1 MKRLL
6 LVVPALL
13 AVVALAG
20 TVGTPDF
27 AAADEPAA
35 TTDELVVNGV
45 GSVEAVPDRASFS
58 FGVQTRA
65 ATAKAALAAN
75 ADAMEDVIATLRDG
89 GASDLATQ
97 SVGVWPTSR
106 ENGKPAGYVASSSV
120 AATIAVGRAGELVD
134 AAAAAGANEISG
146 PGMSRQ
152 DSERLYREALAK
164 AVEDARA
171 RAHAL
176 ARAAG
181 RTLGGISEISEGA
194 DVPIPYYDRAAAAD
208 STTPVVPGKQETSAS
223 ISVTFELR

>member
-20 TVGTPDF
+20 ALGTPDF
-27 AAADEPAA
+27 ASADEPAA
-35 TTDELVVNGV
+35 TTDKLVVNGA

-65 ATAKAALAAN
+65 GTAKAALAAN
-75 ADAMEDVIATLRDG
+75 GDAMRKVIAALRDA

-97 SVGVWPTSR
+97 SVSVWPNSA
-106 ENGKPAGYVASSSV
+106 EDGGISGFVALNSV
-120 AATIAVGRAGELVD
+120 TATIGINRAGDLVD

-146 PGMSRQ
+146 PNMSRE
-152 DSERLYREALAK
+152 DSDRLYREALAK

-171 RAHAL
+171 RAQAL
-176 ARAAG
+176 AKAAG

-194 DVPIPYYDRAAAAD
+194 EAAIPYYERAAVD
-208 STTPVVPGKQETSAS
+208 SSTPVVPGKQETSAT